1 MTTTHEETTHDSP
14 TTINLAVG
22 GMTCAGCASTIQR
35 GLAILPGV
43 GDAMV
48 NVATRRATV
57 NADGTLDPAA
67 LEDMM
72 RAAIEG
78 LGYQVLTPRPG
89 DTTQDDAHGAGH
101 HGSGNQAMSLTD
113 EHAAHLNADASR
125 IADYRRRFIVAAAL
139 SLPLLL
145 LSMIPALQFEGWG
158 WVAGALAT
166 PVLMY
171 GGWPFHRSTLMSA
184 RHGATTMDTLVTVG
198 SVAAWTWS
206 AVALVRGTGH
216 FYFETG
222 AVIVSLILLGK
233 WIEVRSTAHAGDAIR
248 ALSSRQSSTATLE
261 DGTVI
266 ERDALEVGMR
276 FVVKPGEIIAT
287 DGVVVEGQAAVDAS
301 LVTGESA
308 PVAVSVGVEVVGG
321 TIASDG
327 SLTVEATRVGAET
340 MLAQIARMV
349 DEAQT
354 GKADVQRLAD
364 RIASVFVPIVL
375 VLSIATLV
383 TWLFVTGD
391 ASRAVA
397 AAVAVLIISCPCAL
411 GLATPLA
418 IMVGVGRG
426 AQLGVLIRGPRV
438 LEDTRKLTHV
448 VLDKT
453 GTLTTGQMTVTERF
467 APGLADDA
475 ADALLAAA
483 AAVEARSEHP
493 IAKAI
498 AMAFED
504 RPLLKGFRS
513 FPGRG
518 AAATVQGASADGGIA
533 DVTVG
538 SHRLFDTVPD
548 ALAEWATEREE
559 TGHTVVYVG
568 RSAPIGAGLLDPG
581 AGTPS
586 RDGGSRGAA
595 PIAEPLIAEAAIAVS
610 DTIKPGA
617 REAVDAFKARGLS
630 VTLLSGDNQR
640 AATAVGSQL
649 GIVNVIAEVLPSD
662 KAGEIEKIRAD
673 GGRVAMVG
681 DGVNDAPALAAAD
694 IGIAVGTGADV
705 AREASDLTLVSGDV
719 RAVDDAIGL
728 ARKTL
733 GTIRGNLFWA
743 FAYNVVAIPLA
754 ALGFLNPMIAAA
766 AMGGSSL
773 FVVGNSL
780 RLRGFTPIR

>member
-1 MTTTHEETTHDSP
+1 MTTINDTP
-14 TTINLAVG
+14 QTINLAVG

-43 GDAMV
+43 DGAVV
-48 NVATRRATV
+48 NIATRRATV
-57 NADGTLDPAA
+57 NVDGTLDADE
-67 LEDMM
+67 LEEMM

-78 LGYQVLTPRPG
+78 LGYQVLTPRAG
-89 DTTQDDAHGAGH
+89 DAEHE
-101 HGSGNQAMSLTD
+101 AMSLGD
-113 EHAAHLNADASR
+113 EHAAHMSADASR
-125 IADYRRRFIVAAAL
+125 IADYRRRFIVGATL

-145 LSMIPALQFEGWG
+145 LSMIPALQFSGWG
-158 WVAGALAT
+158 WVAAALST
-166 PVLMY
+166 PVVFY
-171 GGWPFHRSTLMSA
+171 SGWLFHRSTVMSA

-198 SVAAWTWS
+198 SLAAWTWS

-216 FYFETG
+216 VYFETG
-222 AVIVSLILLGK
+222 AVIVTLIVLGK
-233 WIEVRSTAHAGDAIR
+233 WFEVRSTAHAGDAIR
-248 ALSSRQSSTATLE
+248 ALSARQSATATLE
-261 DGTVI
+261 DGTI
-266 ERDALEVGMR
+266 IQRDALELGMR
-276 FVVKPGEIIAT
+276 FVVRPGETIAT
-287 DGVVVEGQAAVDAS
+287 DGVVVEGEAAVDAS

-308 PVAVSVGVEVVGG
+308 PVSVSVGAEVIGG

-327 SLTVEATRVGAET
+327 SLTIEATRVGSET

-349 DEAQT
+349 DEAQS
-354 GKADVQRLAD
+354 GKADIQRLAD
-364 RIASVFVPIVL
+364 RIAAVFVPIVMAL
-375 VLSIATLV
+375 SVLTLIG
-383 TWLFVTGD
+383 WLLATGD
-391 ASRAVA
+391 ATRSVA

-418 IMVGVGRG
+418 VMVGVGRG

-453 GTLTTGQMTVTERF
+453 GTLTTGHMSVAEHS
-467 APGLADDA
+467 APGLSDDA
-475 ADALLAAA
+475 ADVLLGAA

-498 AMAFED
+498 ASAFEG

-518 AAATVQGASADGGIA
+518 AAATVQGAGVDGGIA

-538 SHRLFDTVPD
+538 SHRLFDAVSEELASW
-548 ALAEWATEREE
+548 ALSREE

-568 RSAPIGAGLLDPG
+568 RSTPLGGGLLE
-581 AGTPS
+581 AT
-586 RDGGSRGAA
+586 GGNDT
-595 PIAEPLIAEAAIAVS
+595 PIAAHLTAEAAIAVR
-610 DTIKPGA
+610 DTPKAGA
-617 REAVDAFKARGLS
+617 REAIDALKARGLE
-630 VTLLSGDNQR
+630 VTLLSGDNRR
-640 AATAVGSQL
+640 AAGAVASEL
-649 GIVNVIAEVLPSD
+649 GIDNVIAEVLPAD
-662 KAGEIEKIRAD
+662 KAGVIERLRAE

-694 IGIAVGTGADV
+694 IGIAIGTGADV
-705 AREASDLTLVSGDV
+705 AREASDLTLVTGDV

-743 FAYNVVAIPLA
+743 FAYNVLAIPLA
-754 ALGFLNPMIAAA
+754 ASGMLNPMIAAA

-780 RLRGFTPIR
+780 RLRGYKPRR

>member
-1 MTTTHEETTHDSP
+1 MTTVKEAP
-14 TTINLAVG
+14 QTINLAVG

-43 GDAMV
+43 EGAVV
-48 NVATRRATV
+48 NIATRRATV
-57 NADGTLDPAA
+57 NVDGTLDPEE

-78 LGYQVLTPRPG
+78 LGYHVLTPRAG
-89 DTTQDDAHGAGH
+89 DADHE
-101 HGSGNQAMSLTD
+101 AMSLGD
-113 EHAAHLNADASR
+113 EHAAHITADAAR
-125 IADYRRRFIVAAAL
+125 IADYRRRVTVGAAL
-139 SLPLLL
+139 ALPVLL
-145 LSMIPALQFEGWG
+145 LSMIPALQFSGWA
-158 WVAGALAT
+158 WVAAALAT
-166 PVLMY
+166 PVVFY
-171 GGWPFHRSTLMSA
+171 CGWPFHRSAVMSA

-198 SVAAWTWS
+198 SLAAWTWS

-216 FYFETG
+216 VYFETG
-222 AVIVSLILLGK
+222 AVIVTLILLGK
-233 WIEVRSTAHAGDAIR
+233 WFEVRSTAHAGDAIR
-248 ALSSRQSSTATLE
+248 ALSARQSATATLE

-266 ERDALEVGMR
+266 QRSALEMGMR
-276 FVVKPGEIIAT
+276 FVVRPGEIIAT
-287 DGVVVEGQAAVDAS
+287 DGVVVEGEAAVDAS

-308 PVAVSVGVEVVGG
+308 PVAVTVGTEVVGG

-327 SLTVEATRVGAET
+327 SLTVEATRVGSET
-340 MLAQIARMV
+340 MLSQIARMV
-349 DEAQT
+349 DEAQS

-364 RIASVFVPIVL
+364 RIASIFVPVVMGLSLITLIVWL
-375 VLSIATLV
+375 IA
-383 TWLFVTGD
+383 TGD
-391 ASRAVA
+391 ATRSVA

-418 IMVGVGRG
+418 VMVGVGRG
-426 AQLGVLIRGPRV
+426 AQLGILIRGPRV
-438 LEDTRKLTHV
+438 LEDTRTLTHV

-453 GTLTTGQMTVTERF
+453 GTLTTGHMSVADQTSE
-467 APGLADDA
+467 LSDDA
-475 ADALLAAA
+475 AATLYGAA

-498 AMAFED
+498 AAAFD
-504 RPLLKGFRS
+504 GRPLLKGFRS

-518 AAATVQGASADGGIA
+518 AAATVQGAGADGGVA

-538 SHRLFDTVPD
+538 SHRLFDSMPD
-548 ALAEWATEREE
+548 ALTQWALTREA
-559 TGHTVVYVG
+559 TGHTVVYIG
-568 RSAPIGAGLLDPG
+568 RSAPLGAGLIGETG
-581 AGTPS
+581 A
-586 RDGGSRGAA
+586 DGS
-595 PIAEPLIAEAAIAVS
+595 PIAGPVIAEAAIAVR
-610 DTIKPGA
+610 DTVKTGA
-617 REAVDAFKARGLS
+617 REAVDALKARGLT
-630 VTLLSGDNQR
+630 VILLSGDNQR
-640 AATAVGSQL
+640 AAAAVASEV
-649 GIVNVIAEVLPSD
+649 GIDTVIAEVLPSD
-662 KAGEIEKIRAD
+662 KAGVIERLRAE

-728 ARKTL
+728 ARRTL

-754 ALGFLNPMIAAA
+754 ASGLLNPMIAAA
-766 AMGGSSL
+766 AMGSSSL

-780 RLRGFTPIR
+780 RLRGYKPRR

>member
-1 MTTTHEETTHDSP
+1 MTTMSEAP
-14 TTINLAVG
+14 QTINLAVG

-43 GDAMV
+43 DGAVV
-48 NVATRRATV
+48 NIATRRATV
-57 NADGTLDPAA
+57 NADGTLEPEE

-78 LGYQVLTPRPG
+78 LGYQVLTPRAG
-89 DTTQDDAHGAGH
+89 DAAAG
-101 HGSGNQAMSLTD
+101 GMSLVD
-113 EHAAHLNADASR
+113 EHAAHISADAER
-125 IADYRRRFIVAAAL
+125 IADYRRRVTIGAAL
-139 SLPLLL
+139 TAPLLL
-145 LSMIPALQFEGWG
+145 LSMIPSLQFSGWL
-158 WVAGALAT
+158 WVAAALAT
-166 PVLMY
+166 PVVFY
-171 GGWPFHRSTLMSA
+171 CAWPFHRSAFMSA

-198 SVAAWTWS
+198 SLAAWSWS
-206 AVALVRGTGH
+206 AAALVRGTGH
-216 FYFETG
+216 VYFETG
-222 AVIVSLILLGK
+222 AVIVTLILLGK
-233 WIEVRSTAHAGDAIR
+233 WFEVRSSAHAGDAIR
-248 ALSSRQSSTATLE
+248 ALSARQSATATLE

-266 ERDALEVGMR
+266 QRSALEVGMR
-276 FVVKPGEIIAT
+276 FVARPGEIIAT
-287 DGVVVEGQAAVDAS
+287 DGVVVEGEAAVDAS

-308 PVAVSVGVEVVGG
+308 PVAVAPGADVVGG
-321 TIASDG
+321 TTASDG
-327 SLTVEATRVGAET
+327 SLTIEATRVGSET

-349 DEAQT
+349 DEAQS

-364 RIASVFVPIVL
+364 RIAAVFVPV
-375 VLSIATLV
+375 VMGLSALTLIG
-383 TWLFVTGD
+383 WLLVTGD
-391 ASRAVA
+391 ATRSVA

-418 IMVGVGRG
+418 VMVGVGRG
-426 AQLGVLIRGPRV
+426 AQLGILIRGPRV

-453 GTLTTGQMTVTERF
+453 GTLTTGHMAVAEHT
-467 APGLADDA
+467 APGLADDDA
-475 ADALLAAA
+475 ARLLAAA
-483 AAVEARSEHP
+483 AALEARSEHP

-498 AMAFED
+498 ASAFAD

-518 AAATVQGASADGGIA
+518 AAATVQGAAKDGAVA

-538 SHRLFDTVPD
+538 SHRLFDTIPD
-548 ALAEWATEREE
+548 ALAEWALAREQ

-568 RSAPIGAGLLDPG
+568 RSAPIGAGLLG
-581 AGTPS
+581 ATGAS
-586 RDGGSRGAA
+586 AA
-595 PIAEPLIAEAAIAVS
+595 PIASALTAEAAIAVR
-610 DTIKPGA
+610 DTVKPGA
-617 REAVDAFKARGLS
+617 RGAIDALKARGLA
-630 VTLLSGDNQR
+630 VTLLSGDNKR
-640 AATAVGSQL
+640 AADAVASEL
-649 GIVNVIAEVLPSD
+649 GIESVIAEVLPSD
-662 KAGEIEKIRAD
+662 KAGVIEQLRAE

-694 IGIAVGTGADV
+694 IGIAIGTGADV
-705 AREASDLTLVSGDV
+705 AREASDLTIVSGDV

-754 ALGFLNPMIAAA
+754 AAGMLNPMIAAA

-780 RLRGFTPIR
+780 RLRGYQPRP